1 MKDFLLIIVII
12 MSACSSQQYS
22 QNVIINSEDELV
34 KKEAELFFFD
44 TNLSYEENEKISA
57 LFSYRNIAQDAKDF
71 IVNIQNNRNL
81 ETENRQL
88 IRTLYNNINRIQA
101 SKKRVQ
107 INTPFD
113 LDSTDVYLSA
123 YEQPVKNKLLRSNQ
137 PISNILSNKLLF
149 CSSYY
154 DEMDMSVIE
163 KLIQEDRDFVL
174 VTDQKLSNF
183 QNNLIKGNISPKKNY
198 FYEQQNPQ
206 AFAAEVLGIKESQ
219 ERFNEIKRIS
229 SGLSIEFLPRR
240 NSNLEIIILDV
251 SASNLKRLLPAFNY
265 NYAADLN
272 YYSTSS
278 ANLLFNDEIDLNDL
292 EKLFAPI
299 PRPVDSYSKTK
310 EIFSNNHAII
320 SDTILVEVLRQIGV
334 SEALVNGYSGILKY
348 TGSGCIERNI
358 PLTQI

>member
-1 MKDFLLIIVII
+1 

-22 QNVIINSEDELV
+22 QNLIINSEDTFV
-34 KKEAELFFFD
+34 KNEAGLFFFD
-44 TNLSYEENEKISA
+44 RNLSYEENKKISS
-57 LFSYRNIAQDAKDF
+57 LFSYRNIGRDAKKF
-71 IVNIQNNRNL
+71 IINIQNNRNL

-88 IRTLYNNINRIQA
+88 IRTLYNNINRIQT

-113 LDSTDVYLSA
+113 LDSTDVSLSA

-154 DEMDMSVIE
+154 DEMDISVID
-163 KLIQEDRDFVL
+163 KLIQEERDFVL
-174 VTDQKLSNF
+174 ITDQKVSNF
-183 QNNLIKGNISPKKNY
+183 QSNLIKGNISPIKNY

-240 NSNLEIIILDV
+240 NSNLEVIILDV
-251 SASNLKRLLPAFNY
+251 SATNLKRLLPAFNY
-265 NYAADLN
+265 NYAADLR
-272 YYSTSS
+272 YFSTSS

-299 PRPVDSYSKTK
+299 PRAVDSYSKTN
-310 EIFSNNHAII
+310 EIFSYNHAII
-320 SDTILVEVLRQIGV
+320 SDTILIKVFREIGI
-334 SEALVNGYSGILKY
+334 SKALINGYSGVLKY
-348 TGSGCIERNI
+348 TGSGCIDRNI
-358 PLTQI
+358 PIIQI